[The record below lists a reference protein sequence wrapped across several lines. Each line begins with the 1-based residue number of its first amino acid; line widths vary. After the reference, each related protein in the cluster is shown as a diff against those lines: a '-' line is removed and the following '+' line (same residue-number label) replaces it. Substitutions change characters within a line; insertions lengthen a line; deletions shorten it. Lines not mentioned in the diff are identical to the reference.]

1 MFNLQGTL
9 LAASSTHSHPWLTM
23 GGSNRAVAVPKCLS
37 WSGFPCGEQ
46 LFLILSSVSSH
57 GMGGG
62 SDSAVDWLSVLT
74 LVTCPGRAPPVPAA
88 GTLLVMESSS
98 MRCYRDALS

>member
-46 LFLILSSVSSH
+46 LFLIVSSVSSR
-57 GMGGG
+57 GMGGSSEKCCG
-62 SDSAVDWLSVLT
+62 LADGADAGHL
-74 LVTCPGRAPPVPAA
+74 PRASTTRARSWHLA
-88 GTLLVMESSS
+88 GYGEQQHVML
-98 MRCYRDALS
+98 RGCT